1 MRVVLRNVSKVFRS
15 ALRGKIEALKSIELE
30 VEEGEF
36 FVLLGP
42 SGCGK
47 STLLNVVA
55 GLEEPSSGEVYIGE
69 RLVAGKGVFLP
80 PKERNVAMVFQSYA
94 LYPHMSVKENIA
106 FPLRI
111 RGERN
116 VEGKVKEVAEFLK
129 IEHLL
134 PAKPSELSGGE
145 RQRVAIA
152 RAIVRRPDV
161 LLLDEP
167 LSNLDA
173 KLRME
178 TKEEIRRLQRE
189 LRITTLYV
197 THDQAEAMSLADR
210 MGIMRGGR
218 IIQIGRPLEV
228 YRRPANSFVAGFI
241 GSPPMNLFKRK
252 GRVVEILGKRVEL
265 EGEGEVV
272 IGVRPEDIEIFE
284 GDEFT
289 VSFVERLGD
298 ETLLHLTDGNERF
311 MVKIHGDREIVEGS
325 RVGARAERVYVFRD

>member
-1 MRVVLRNVSKVFRS
+1 MRVVLRNISKVFRS
-15 ALRGKIEALKSIELE
+15 ALRGRVEALKGVDLE

-47 STLLNVVA
+47 STLLNIVA
-55 GLEEPSSGEVYIGE
+55 GLEEPSSGEVYIGK
-69 RLVAGKGVFLP
+69 RLVAGSGVFLP
-80 PKERNVAMVFQSYA
+80 PRERNVAMVFQSYA

-111 RGERN
+111 RGEKG
-116 VEGKVKEVAEFLK
+116 VEGRVREVAELLK

-134 PAKPSELSGGE
+134 SAKPAELSGGE

-152 RAIVRRPDV
+152 RAIVRKPDV

-178 TKEEIRRLQRE
+178 TKGEIRRLQRE

-210 MGIMRGGR
+210 IGIMREGK

-241 GSPPMNLFKRK
+241 GSPPMNLFRRK
-252 GRVVEILGKRVEL
+252 GRVVEILGRRLEL
-265 EGEGEVV
+265 DREGVVV
-272 IGVRPEDIEIFE
+272 IGVRPEDIKVTE
-284 GDEFT
+284 GKEYT
-289 VSFVERLGD
+289 VTFVERLGD
-298 ETLLHLTDGNERF
+298 ETLLHLTDGREKF
-311 MVKIHGDREIVEGS
+311 IVKIHGDRGFVEGS
-325 RVGARAERVYVFRD
+325 MVGVRVEKVYIFED